1 MTVSTED
8 GGRQNVFA
16 REPQMYVDK
25 TYVEKYGFETHAER
39 AEKANG
45 RAAMIGLVFGLF
57 SYAITGN
64 FYFGLA

>member
-16 REPQMYVDK
+16 REPVMYVDK
-25 TYVEKYGFETHAER
+25 TYVERYGYETHAER
-39 AEKANG
+39 AEKWNS
-45 RAAMIGLVFGLF
+45 RSAMVGIMFAFL

-64 FYFGLA
+64 LYFGLL